1 MSSRDSS
8 PQRITRELVI
18 RNKLGLHARAATKL
32 AQLTHQF
39 DAQVRIRQG
48 QQEVDASSVMC
59 LLLLASGQGKTIE
72 VSAEGPDADAALTA
86 ISQLIE
92 AKFDEAQ

>member
-1 MSSRDSS
+1 MTSERLSRTL
-8 PQRITRELVI
+8 II

-39 DAQVRIRQG
+39 SATVRVRQG

-59 LLLLASGQGKTIE
+59 LLLLASGQGKEIE
-72 VSAEGPDADAALTA
+72 VSATGDDAAEALA
-86 ISQLIE
+86 AVSQLIE
-92 AKFDEAQ
+92 ARFDEAQ